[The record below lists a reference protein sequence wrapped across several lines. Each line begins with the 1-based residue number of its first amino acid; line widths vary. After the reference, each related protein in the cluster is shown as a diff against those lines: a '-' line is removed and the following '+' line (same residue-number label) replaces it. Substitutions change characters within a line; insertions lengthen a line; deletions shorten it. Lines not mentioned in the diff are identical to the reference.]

1 MSNPKRTNSKYRSL
15 RKKTKKQ
22 NKKFQAPIMKGGA
35 AILESTQHTG
45 TNTKKYTF
53 DFTQIKNITFVI
65 GSSYYDLLR
74 IVDVEPQNINL
85 AEIYGR
91 SVVIPDIGVVAP
103 VYTREQVNTYL
114 SSLGGQVVQ
123 SQIDDEYRDTQFT
136 FTPDKKKQNCILNLR
151 EYDVSLF

>member
-1 MSNPKRTNSKYRSL
+1 
-15 RKKTKKQ
+15 
-22 NKKFQAPIMKGGA
+22 MKGGA
-35 AILESTQHTG
+35 AIFESTQHTG

-74 IVDVEPQNINL
+74 IVDVEYKSTPTTSQNKNL

-114 SSLGGQVVQ
+114 TSLGGQVVQ
-123 SQIDDEYRDTQFT
+123 SQIDDEYRDTKFT
-136 FTPDKKKQNCILNLR
+136 FTLNTIVQTLHLNLR
-151 EYDVSLF
+151 EYDVSGL